1 VGQTEVL
8 RPVLSDLIPEERI
21 HPAVNLEALER
32 VVRDLALGQ
41 PQRVIVLKAN
51 QVIDRLSLM
60 RLLDAKGVSG
70 RDAYME
76 AKTGNGRE
84 KIYSV
89 ASSNLI
95 PVLRSM
101 GSFSRDFSLPGRFES
116 VQGGD
121 GLPDALDGGE
131 ERVGVVEKKLMNAL
145 AAQTAADDG
154 FLARH
159 VSRRVSR
166 FMSWRIVRTPITPNQ
181 ITIGGA
187 AIGMIGAL
195 LLSAGGYWMQIFG
208 SLLFL
213 FCIIVDGVD
222 GEIARLK
229 MQESPFGHQLD
240 VIADN
245 IVHSAIFVGLAL
257 GLYRVSGDP
266 LYLHLLGI
274 LLGGFALCG
283 IAVYQ
288 CILKRSSNELEQ
300 SGLALRI
307 MALMSN
313 RDFAYI
319 LVVLALI
326 GRLHWF
332 LIGAA
337 GGTYL
342 FAAVLWLINFHEK
355 RAIAG

>member
-1 VGQTEVL
+1 
-8 RPVLSDLIPEERI
+8 
-21 HPAVNLEALER
+21 
-32 VVRDLALGQ
+32 
-41 PQRVIVLKAN
+41 
-51 QVIDRLSLM
+51 
-60 RLLDAKGVSG
+60 
-70 RDAYME
+70 
-76 AKTGNGRE
+76 
-84 KIYSV
+84 
-89 ASSNLI
+89 
-95 PVLRSM
+95 
-101 GSFSRDFSLPGRFES
+101 
-116 VQGGD
+116 
-121 GLPDALDGGE
+121 
-131 ERVGVVEKKLMNAL
+131 
-145 AAQTAADDG
+145 
-154 FLARH
+154 
-159 VSRRVSR
+159 
-166 FMSWRIVRTPITPNQ
+166 
-181 ITIGGA
+181 
-187 AIGMIGAL
+187 
-195 LLSAGGYWMQIFG
+195 MQIFG